1 MRAFQFGVCHSTVT
15 QGKAGKASFNSWHEK
30 VQKGQH
36 KIESVVLCFPFG
48 YCLFRAY
55 SRRRVAVACLVLALC
70 TSRAKK
76 FVSICTGFFFLRD
89 HNHALRNCSK
99 SIADSLVMSES
110 AADEKYSILK
120 LIYVQIKTFPKQESA
135 LIIAK
140 SSSSMCIS
148 VAWKLCQHFFKD
160 NAQN

>member
-1 MRAFQFGVCHSTVT
+1 MLTHVDVSQLLALFLHC
-15 QGKAGKASFNSWHEK
+15 
-30 VQKGQH
+30 VQA
-36 KIESVVLCFPFG
+36 EPRN
-48 YCLFRAY
+48 LFR
-55 SRRRVAVACLVLALC
+55 SVQV
-70 TSRAKK
+70 
-76 FVSICTGFFFLRD
+76 FFS
-89 HNHALRNCSK
+89 ALRNCSK

-148 VAWKLCQHFFKD
+148 VAWKLCQHSFKD